1 MFRSF
6 PIEIRR
12 EMESSFHADFS
23 SVCICESV
31 FPLLIGADAFAYGEQ
46 IFFAPGRFHPS
57 EERGREILA
66 HELTHVL
73 QQRLGCVDSADRR
86 RREEL
91 ESEAQELGKLAARGR
106 RVNVSRGR
114 SRAAATP
121 EVQCI
126 KTQFE
131 GIPALELL
139 QILDEE
145 VDWIVTNRAFRLRI
159 RSDNTYT
166 MDSGDRWLG
175 ASGHLSITNSNWS
188 KKNTWVPCKLLVGSE
203 GTEMEV
209 SGSGAFT
216 ERLEFPSESGSKKDL
231 NYKQIATQIQGLGL
245 AQSIQAEGILYR
257 MRGRPHVATAG
268 KATFLNAMVALLFGL
283 EASRNKATLATT
295 LMLLDLVRC
304 GKMYGSKG
312 NKPFTLSGAFNS
324 SHGYTWDDG
333 EYGGGSLYGGKH
345 PMAVHGTGSGNLGA
359 RYAMTSDPSDVAL
372 QTEFTELNQ
381 KHAVPRREASLLIH
395 WLESMIPPGSTA
407 TFDKTWVRSKI
418 KWRLNLGYLEK
429 GAALLAVLPGKP
441 RKNGGPKVRLTYEG
455 VVYFVKKNG
464 YVVGSSYHAD
474 AKCKLIPGQTGFT
487 LGWTDTDDDIDRLRL
502 TRCPYCWTHL
512 SGYFEKAHL

>member
-1 MFRSF
+1 MDCLL

-12 EMESSFHADFS
+12 EMENAFHADLS
-23 SVCICESV
+23 SVRVGESV
-31 FPLLIGADAFAYGEQ
+31 LPLLIDAEAFAYGEQ
-46 IFFAPGRFHPS
+46 IFFAPGRFRPC
-57 EERGREILA
+57 EERGRGILA

-73 QQRLGCVDSADRR
+73 QQRLGCMDSAADKS

-91 ESEAQELGKLAARGR
+91 ESEALELGKIAARGG
-106 RVNVSRGR
+106 RVRVSRGR
-114 SRAAATP
+114 PGAAATP
-121 EVQCI
+121 AVQCI

-139 QILDEE
+139 QILDQEI
-145 VDWIVTNRAFRLRI
+145 DWLVSNHAFRLRI
-159 RSDNTYT
+159 RSDNTYV
-166 MDSGDRWLG
+166 MNSGDRWLG
-175 ASGHLSITNSNWS
+175 ASGHLSITKSTWS
-188 KKNTWVPCKLLVGSE
+188 QRNTWVPCKLLVGSE

-245 AQSIQAEGILYR
+245 AQSTQAEGILIR
-257 MRGRPHVATAG
+257 MRGRPHVPTAG

-359 RYAMTSDPSDVAL
+359 RYAMTSDPSDVSL
-372 QTEFTELNQ
+372 QQEFAELNQ
-381 KHAVPRREASLLIH
+381 KHAVPRREVSLLIH
-395 WLESMIPPGSTA
+395 WLESMIPAGSTA
-407 TFDKTWVRSKI
+407 TFDKAWVSAKI
-418 KWRLNLGYLEK
+418 RWRLRLGYLEK
-429 GAALLAVLPGKP
+429 GPAILAVLPGKP

-455 VVYFVKKNG
+455 VVYYVKKNG
-464 YVVGSSYHAD
+464 YVVGNYHHID
-474 AKCKLIPGQTGFT
+474 PRCKLIPGQTGYT
-487 LGWTDTDDDIDRLRL
+487 LGRTDSDDDIDRLRL
-502 TRCPYCWTHL
+502 TRCPYCWTHI
-512 SGYFEKAHL
+512 SGVFEGAH

>member
-1 MFRSF
+1 MQSVFTGGPMFRSL

-12 EMESSFHADFS
+12 EMENSFHADLS
-23 SVCICESV
+23 SVRVGEAV

-166 MDSGDRWLG
+166 MNSGDRWLG

-203 GTEMEV
+203 GTEME
-209 SGSGAFT
+209 
-216 ERLEFPSESGSKKDL
+216 
-231 NYKQIATQIQGLGL
+231 
-245 AQSIQAEGILYR
+245 
-257 MRGRPHVATAG
+257 
-268 KATFLNAMVALLFGL
+268 
-283 EASRNKATLATT
+283 
-295 LMLLDLVRC
+295 
-304 GKMYGSKG
+304 
-312 NKPFTLSGAFNS
+312 
-324 SHGYTWDDG
+324 
-333 EYGGGSLYGGKH
+333 
-345 PMAVHGTGSGNLGA
+345 
-359 RYAMTSDPSDVAL
+359 
-372 QTEFTELNQ
+372 
-381 KHAVPRREASLLIH
+381 
-395 WLESMIPPGSTA
+395 
-407 TFDKTWVRSKI
+407 
-418 KWRLNLGYLEK
+418 
-429 GAALLAVLPGKP
+429 
-441 RKNGGPKVRLTYEG
+441 
-455 VVYFVKKNG
+455 
-464 YVVGSSYHAD
+464 
-474 AKCKLIPGQTGFT
+474 
-487 LGWTDTDDDIDRLRL
+487 
-502 TRCPYCWTHL
+502 
-512 SGYFEKAHL
+512 